1 MTAPRLTAE
10 RLLATARAVSA
21 PDVVFACSQDGE
33 RRSAAAGTG
42 RTADQERRPE
52 LRHEIG
58 SATKTFTG
66 LLLAH
71 LAHRGVLGLD
81 TPLTALLP
89 QPPPPHG
96 HRDAITPYTLLT
108 HTSGLPRLPRE
119 LYRRAL
125 TRRRNPYEGYTYAQL
140 TAAFGRSRPR
150 RAPGSRWHYSNFG
163 VALLAP
169 ALEHLTGRPFPE
181 LMAEQVLAPL
191 GLPGTVLGAGSP
203 GAAAGAPGDATGHG
217 GDGRTVFPPFD
228 PGAFLAAGGVRATP
242 GELLTYLEALLEPG
256 RCPELG
262 EALCAVREPVL
273 RRGRG
278 HRQGHTLTWFSHP
291 TPRGPLLFHSGATP
305 GQEAFLALRPATGTA
320 LVALANRRYTRGS
333 TLQQQAYDLFG

>member
-10 RLLATARAVSA
+10 RLLAAARSVSA

-33 RRSAAAGTG
+33 RRFAAAGTAA
-42 RTADQERRPE
+42 RAAE

-125 TRRRNPYEGYTYAQL
+125 TRRRNPYQGSTYAQL
-140 TAAFGRSRPR
+140 TAAFARSRPR

-181 LMAEQVLAPL
+181 LMTEQVLAPL
-191 GLPGTVLGAGSP
+191 GLPGTALGAGPP
-203 GAAAGAPGDATGHG
+203 GAAAGPPGDATGHG
-217 GDGRTVFPPFD
+217 GDGRTAVPPFE

-278 HRQGHTLTWFSHP
+278 HRQSHTLTWFSHP
-291 TPRGPLLFHSGATP
+291 TPSGPLLFHSGATP

-333 TLQQQAYDLFG
+333 TLQQQAYDLF